1 MSQVPLKRTP
11 ISMAEY
17 ARGLV
22 RAWQKDLRVVPTK
35 QAAGVL
41 WAQYM
46 IETGGAACW
55 NWNIGNV
62 KVTAGQVDAGVD
74 WHDLPG
80 TWEIIA
86 GKRVVLPD
94 GHPGRRFRA
103 FASLDEAMAHH
114 LGFLRNKRYAV
125 AWPAVEAGDVMQFAR
140 LLKSAGYFTASAED
154 YGTGMGGHF
163 RAWMASQSYENAVA
177 ALLVE
182 LDAPTLPVMHD
193 EDDGEGTPTK
203 TVPQMRPPPFE
214 RVTVIHPAIEFQ
226 PKVYNLDEDPDD
238 DAA

>member
-1 MSQVPLKRTP
+1 
-11 ISMAEY
+11 
-17 ARGLV
+17 
-22 RAWQKDLRVVPTK
+22 
-35 QAAGVL
+35 
-41 WAQYM
+41 
-46 IETGGAACW
+46 
-55 NWNIGNV
+55 
-62 KVTAGQVDAGVD
+62 
-74 WHDLPG
+74 
-80 TWEIIA
+80 
-86 GKRVVLPD
+86 
-94 GHPGRRFRA
+94 
-103 FASLDEAMAHH
+103 
-114 LGFLRNKRYAV
+114 
-125 AWPAVEAGDVMQFAR
+125 
-140 LLKSAGYFTASAED
+140 
-154 YGTGMGGHF
+154 MGGHF